1 MRVSPLVPVAM
12 FVLMSGSAAAQGWV
26 EYTSQQDRFIVNFP
40 GQPVVREIP
49 YPTEFGI
56 TLSARV
62 YTVAGW
68 SEPLLHH
75 RCRLLARATDSCRP
89 GQELPGISRHVHEP
103 LDERPARRARL
114 CGLELPST
122 GRQGDVLRLR

>member
-1 MRVSPLVPVAM
+1 MRISPLVPVAM

-62 YTVAGW
+62 YAVDDGPNRYSITVLESDARRVVSVKIVPVAG
-68 SEPLLHH
+68 
-75 RCRLLARATDSCRP
+75 TN
-89 GQELPGISRHVHEP
+89 IS
-103 LDERPARRARL
+103 
-114 CGLELPST
+114 T
-122 GRQGDVLRLR
+122 

>member
-26 EYTSQQDRFIVNFP
+26 EYQVAGPLYRQFP
-40 GQPVVREIP
+40 WPAGGARDP
-49 YPTEFGI
+49 YPTKSGI

-62 YTVAGW
+62 YTVQDGQTAI
-68 SEPLLHH
+68 HH
-75 RCRLLARATDSCRP
+75 RCRLLGRATDSCRP
-89 GQELPGISRHVHEP
+89 GQELQGISRHVHKP
-103 LDERPARRARL
+103 LDERPAGCARL

-122 GRQGDVLRLR
+122 RTQR